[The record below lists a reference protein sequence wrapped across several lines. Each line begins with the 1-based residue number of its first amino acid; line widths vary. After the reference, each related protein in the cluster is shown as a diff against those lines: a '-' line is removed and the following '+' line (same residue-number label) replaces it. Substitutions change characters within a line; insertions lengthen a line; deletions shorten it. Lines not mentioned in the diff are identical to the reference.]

1 MKYIELRENL
11 KEFTVFSL
19 ADIKAIDRDFYRR
32 RLNEWQ
38 DKGYIKKIIR
48 GFYMFSDTEMTEEV
62 LFEIAN
68 KIYSPSYVSFEI
80 ALSYYGMIPEA
91 VYGIT
96 SAATRRTYRFKTFA
110 GEFLYR
116 SIKPSLFFGYNVTGR
131 GGKRFKIAC
140 PEKAILDYFYIHP
153 SVRADMDFEDLR
165 INKRAFREA
174 VSSGKLKA
182 LLHGF
187 GQKSLNKRIGNLME
201 FVGHA

>member
-1 MKYIELRENL
+1 L
-11 KEFTVFSL
+11 KDFTVFSL
-19 ADIKAIDRDFYRR
+19 TDIKAIDSIFHRR

-38 DKGYIKKIIR
+38 DKGYIKKIVR
-48 GFYMFSDTEMTEEV
+48 GFYIFSDAEITEDT

-80 ALSYYGMIPEA
+80 ALSYYGLISEA

-116 SIKPSLFFGYNVTGR
+116 SVKPGLFFGYDIAGHDK
-131 GGKRFKIAC
+131 KRFKIAC

-153 SVRADMDFEDLR
+153 SIKGAKDFIELR
-165 INKRAFREA
+165 INKKVFRDII
-174 VSSGKLKA
+174 SRQKLKI
-182 LLHGF
+182 LLHRF
-187 GQKSLNKRIGNLME
+187 KQKSLNKRIRNFME
-201 FVGHA
+201 FIGYA